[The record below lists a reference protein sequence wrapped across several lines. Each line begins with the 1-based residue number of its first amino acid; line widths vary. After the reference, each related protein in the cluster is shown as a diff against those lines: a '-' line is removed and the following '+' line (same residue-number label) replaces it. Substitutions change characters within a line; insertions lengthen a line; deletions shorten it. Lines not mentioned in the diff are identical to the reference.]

1 MADGLSDGD
10 GQYGG
15 RPEVGNST
23 YSTETR
29 KFHYHYHMFSLVEF
43 SLTIN
48 PDNLDTLPPS
58 LIPSARVFF
67 SLE

>member
-1 MADGLSDGD
+1 MADRLSDGD

-29 KFHYHYHMFSLVEF
+29 KFHYLSYVLS
-43 SLTIN
+43 S
-48 PDNLDTLPPS
+48 
-58 LIPSARVFF
+58 
-67 SLE
+67 

>member
-23 YSTETR
+23 FLPHHKSRQPAHSPT
-29 KFHYHYHMFSLVEF
+29 F
-43 SLTIN
+43 
-48 PDNLDTLPPS
+48 LDS
-58 LIPSARVFF
+58 QCEGIF
-67 SLE
+67 

>member
-23 YSTETR
+23 YST
-29 KFHYHYHMFSLVEF
+29 LVEF

-48 PDNLDTLPPS
+48 PDNLHTLPPF
-58 LIPSARVFF
+58 LTPSARVFF
-67 SLE
+67 SLQ